1 MGYIRHNAIV
11 VTGNYSDET
20 FYNTTQK
27 AHDKAVELGLLVTDI
42 VGGVANGYSSFMICP
57 DGSKEGWPISEGFD
71 CSRKEW
77 IKWAKTQ
84 LINFVHLSYGGDDS
98 DIVTILDSN

>member
-27 AHDKAVELGLLVTDI
+27 AHNKAVELGLLVTDI
-42 VGGVANGYSSFMICP
+42 VHGKANGYASFMICP
-57 DGSKEGWPISEGFD
+57 DGSKEGWAISEGFD
-71 CSRKEW
+71 TRREEW
-77 IKWAKTQ
+77 LKWAKTQ
-84 LINFVHLSYGGDDS
+84 LIDFAHISYGGDDS
-98 DIVTILDSN
+98 DIVQVHEHN